1 MGLRTEGMGVRENI
15 ETAGYSR
22 RPSAIPEAV
31 DPIQARND
39 AVARHL
45 GNYISAAAAR
55 MEGPASIAG
64 VKLKGV
70 GQNALRPYQAPSE
83 GMIQQLMRAARRR

>member
-1 MGLRTEGMGVRENI
+1 
-15 ETAGYSR
+15 
-22 RPSAIPEAV
+22 
-31 DPIQARND
+31 
-39 AVARHL
+39 
-45 GNYISAAAAR
+45 